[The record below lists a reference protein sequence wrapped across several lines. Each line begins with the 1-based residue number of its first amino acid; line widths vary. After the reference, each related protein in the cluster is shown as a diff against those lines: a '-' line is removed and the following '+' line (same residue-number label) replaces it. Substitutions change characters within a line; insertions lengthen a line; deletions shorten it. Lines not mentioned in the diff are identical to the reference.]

1 MAVMARETWTDER
14 LDDLKGQ
21 MIERFDQ
28 VDADIDRRF
37 AQVDQRFD
45 RVDAKMNERF
55 GQVDQRFG
63 QVEANMKEG
72 FARVDKEIGELRG
85 EMKEMRG
92 DIKATQRL
100 MVQGFIGIC
109 TLMGTGFAIT
119 VTGIGILAL

>member
-1 MAVMARETWTDER
+1 MAAMARETWTDER

-28 VDADIDRRF
+28 VDAEVDRRF
-37 AQVDQRFD
+37 DQF
-45 RVDAKMNERF
+45 DAKMNERF
-55 GQVDQRFG
+55 AQVDQRFG
-63 QVEANMKEG
+63 QVEAHMKEG

-85 EMKEMRG
+85 EMMEVRG

-100 MVQGFIGIC
+100 MVQSLIGIC

-119 VTGIGILAL
+119 ITGIGILAL

>member
-37 AQVDQRFD
+37 AQVDQRFG
-45 RVDAKMNERF
+45 RVET
-55 GQVDQRFG
+55 Q
-63 QVEANMKEG
+63 MKEG
-72 FARVDKEIGELRG
+72 FARIDKEVGELRG